1 MSSDFKF
8 TATAAADLSGKQYHV
23 MVLDDANSVNQA
35 SLATNSEICGVLTNK
50 PESGQGAAIQYG
62 GPGRVTA
69 GAAITAP
76 AFITS
81 DSSGRAVAVA
91 SGGMAIGRAM
101 SDAAATGDV
110 IDVILM
116 PPVRWAGAV

>member
-1 MSSDFKF
+1 MSSKFEF
-8 TATAAADLSGKQYHV
+8 TANAAADLSKKQYHI
-23 MVLDDANSVNQA
+23 MILDGENSVNQA
-35 SLATNSEICGVLTNK
+35 SLATESSICGVLTNK
-50 PESGQGAAIQYG
+50 PESGQHAAIQYG

-76 AFITS
+76 AFITTNE
-81 DSSGRAVAVA
+81 SGQAVAVA
-91 SGGMAIGRAM
+91 SGGMAIGRALQT
-101 SDAAATGDV
+101 SAAEHDV

>member
-1 MSSDFKF
+1 MSEFIFS
-8 TATAAADLSGKQYHV
+8 ANAAADLSGKQYHI
-23 MVLDDANSVNQA
+23 MILSGENAVNQA
-35 SLATNSEICGVLTNK
+35 SLATVSTICGVLTNK
-50 PESGQGAAIQYG
+50 PASGQTAAIQFG

-76 AFITS
+76 AFITT

-91 SGGMAIGRAM
+91 SGGMAIGRALQT
-101 SDAAATGDV
+101 SAATGDV

-116 PPVRWAGAV
+116 PPVRWAGAI